1 MSGMNALP
9 GCALRSR
16 AERGSALAAAVALM
30 AGCAPGA
37 EMRTVERVD
46 LPRFMGDWYV
56 IASIPAAQEAN
67 AWNGVESYR
76 LRPGT
81 TDVIETTYSFRE
93 GSFDGPLVTLRPVGF
108 VRGRAGAEWGMKFWW
123 WQGPLRLEYLVV
135 HLDEGYTETIIGRSA
150 RDYVWIMAR
159 TPRLPEP
166 ARNRLVAVVEDLGY
180 DVSKLR
186 MVPQRW
192 GTQPDLSP
200 SDRRPGR
207 AGGSKGST

>member
-1 MSGMNALP
+1 MK
-9 GCALRSR
+9 
-16 AERGSALAAAVALM
+16 
-30 AGCAPGA
+30 
-37 EMRTVERVD
+37 TVDRVD
-46 LPRFMGDWYV
+46 IPRFMGDWYV

-67 AWNGVESYR
+67 ACNGVESYR

-81 TDVIETTYSFRE
+81 ADVVETTYAFRE

-123 WQGPLRLEYLVV
+123 WQGPFRLEYLVV

-150 RDYVWIMAR
+150 RDHVWVMAR
-159 TPRLPEP
+159 TPTLPDTDRDRLFSIVK
-166 ARNRLVAVVEDLGY
+166 NLGY

-192 GTQPDLSP
+192 GMEPDLSP
-200 SDRRPGR
+200 SDRRPAR
-207 AGGSKGST
+207 AG